1 MPLICHI
8 TWTQIETFFQH
19 DYARE
24 EVFNPVG
31 HSSDSLEMRSPKE
44 NSEQETL
51 SEPRDWHNGQ
61 GWLPGRL

>member
-8 TWTQIETFFQH
+8 TWTRIETLFQR

-24 EVFNPVG
+24 EVLDPAA
-31 HSSDSLEMRSPKE
+31 HSSDSLEIRSPKE
-44 NSEQETL
+44 NSEQKTL
-51 SEPRDWHNGQ
+51 SEPRDWHKGQ